1 MLCGCGL
8 TNRLV
13 GADGLVCPFAFPER
27 VVEIRQVDVTNDQAT
42 EFLRMGSL
50 GALDMPVKLW

>member
-1 MLCGCGL
+1 
-8 TNRLV
+8 V